1 MINKKIA
8 MLVFLAVFSV
18 LASVFAIASA
28 SVTSSDVS
36 IDKFTINNLSI
47 AENKLNLVP
56 ASNSVATTVEITSF
70 KEFANNLRVQVIVT
84 DVVTGFTVSKTSDTF
99 SSVINQKT
107 FVPLNFTLGA
117 IPINSNYNVQVN
129 VLYPNSIL
137 KQKLYSLT
145 FGTVLQKTLA
155 NIKTP
160 FDVSIDRVAANGDVL
175 AQSRTTLVNDA
186 NNFIISIDFTAVD
199 TLENAIVEANLRSR
213 RTGNT
218 VSNAV
223 SNLDL
228 AKNQSMNVALFLNLV
243 DGMRR
248 DDDYD
253 VTIKVSDARGRSE
266 QESYGLRTR
275 QRSGISSL
283 DASIDRV
290 RVNSK
295 IVASSSTNFIDE
307 DDDFNAVIDFTA
319 LGDLDD
325 ARIEAVLRD
334 VATGVVVAD
343 STSNFDLNAVA
354 SSSRTLNLQLIDSL
368 KNSNLLELVV
378 RIADTEGGLVEK
390 SYGLVME
397 SGNTLNGG
405 LDTDFDSVEVE
416 SIIVVEDESNFI
428 TLAVNDEELDVKVK
442 FTALEDMNDAVVEGT
457 LVFENGDVVSD
468 ASSKF
473 DLLKDRDTSK
483 KLNFP
488 LIWKIE
494 NGNLRLKIKIRDED
508 GNFAEKEYLLRI
520 SRTNF
525 PFVITKIL
533 LDPEDNVGAGKNL
546 VVDVGF
552 RNIGVSPSEILKMK
566 VSIPELEVTS
576 TKQISNIKSF
586 SEAMEE
592 AVLKIPEN
600 TPSGAYTVRAE
611 IFSQFGTDSES
622 KEVPVNIVE
631 VQLSIAPKDR
641 LVIKVPVTSQSVN
654 VGKEASYPI
663 TFENQGTE
671 ANTYTLLLD
680 TDADARLS
688 NSNVFVLKSGES
700 KTITLYASSENPG
713 KQSMLATVKTSDK
726 ELGKVAL
733 DLNVK
738 GSSSVFPFPFKDT
751 LKTILIVL
759 VVILGA
765 AGLVFGVRNASGS
778 ENSFSNEIPD
788 EELGES
794 YY

>member
-266 QESYGLRTR
+266 QESYGLKTR
-275 QRSGISSL
+275 QRSAINTI

-325 ARIEAVLRD
+325 ARI
-334 VATGVVVAD
+334 
-343 STSNFDLNAVA
+343 
-354 SSSRTLNLQLIDSL
+354 
-368 KNSNLLELVV
+368 
-378 RIADTEGGLVEK
+378 
-390 SYGLVME
+390 
-397 SGNTLNGG
+397 
-405 LDTDFDSVEVE
+405 
-416 SIIVVEDESNFI
+416 
-428 TLAVNDEELDVKVK
+428 
-442 FTALEDMNDAVVEGT
+442 
-457 LVFENGDVVSD
+457 
-468 ASSKF
+468 
-473 DLLKDRDTSK
+473 
-483 KLNFP
+483 
-488 LIWKIE
+488 
-494 NGNLRLKIKIRDED
+494 
-508 GNFAEKEYLLRI
+508 
-520 SRTNF
+520 
-525 PFVITKIL
+525 
-533 LDPEDNVGAGKNL
+533 
-546 VVDVGF
+546 
-552 RNIGVSPSEILKMK
+552 
-566 VSIPELEVTS
+566 
-576 TKQISNIKSF
+576 
-586 SEAMEE
+586 
-592 AVLKIPEN
+592 
-600 TPSGAYTVRAE
+600 
-611 IFSQFGTDSES
+611 
-622 KEVPVNIVE
+622 
-631 VQLSIAPKDR
+631 
-641 LVIKVPVTSQSVN
+641 
-654 VGKEASYPI
+654 
-663 TFENQGTE
+663 
-671 ANTYTLLLD
+671 
-680 TDADARLS
+680 
-688 NSNVFVLKSGES
+688 
-700 KTITLYASSENPG
+700 
-713 KQSMLATVKTSDK
+713 
-726 ELGKVAL
+726 
-733 DLNVK
+733 
-738 GSSSVFPFPFKDT
+738 
-751 LKTILIVL
+751 
-759 VVILGA
+759 
-765 AGLVFGVRNASGS
+765 
-778 ENSFSNEIPD
+778 
-788 EELGES
+788 
-794 YY
+794 